1 MILLHQRGRTY
12 QGTQLLLIARES
24 INLPKHMKKQNL
36 SMTELKHQSTQYV
49 RNCLVQAL
57 IGLLSEKPLSNITV
71 TELTSAA
78 CVSRMSY
85 YRNYKSMDE
94 ILQSYLDDIIVSY
107 RQDVLSWP
115 DRGNYNDYQNMLHC
129 YEYFHKHADFVRGL
143 LKCGMGDA
151 LLKALTDYMLDTYY
165 QEEKGIAHYYTLL
178 AFAGSLYNIYISWI
192 KNDTK
197 ESAQEMASMICALYR

>member
-1 MILLHQRGRTY
+1 
-12 QGTQLLLIARES
+12 
-24 INLPKHMKKQNL
+24 
-36 SMTELKHQSTQYV
+36 MTEIKHRSNQYV

-57 IGLLSEKPLSNITV
+57 IGLLAEKPLSNITV

-115 DRGNYNDYQNMLHC
+115 DRGNYNDYRNMLHC
-129 YEYFHKHADFVRGL
+129 YEYFHKHADFIRCL

-151 LLKALTDYMLDTYY
+151 LLQALTDYMLDTYY
-165 QEEKGIAHYYTLL
+165 QKEKGIAHYYTLL

-192 KNDTK
+192 KNDTR

>member
-1 MILLHQRGRTY
+1 M
-12 QGTQLLLIARES
+12 
-24 INLPKHMKKQNL
+24 P
-36 SMTELKHQSTQYV
+36 MTKLKHQSTQYV

-57 IGLLSEKPLSNITV
+57 IRLLSEKPLSNITV

-115 DRGNYNDYQNMLHC
+115 DRGNYNDYRNMLHC
-129 YEYFHKHADFVRGL
+129 YEYFYKHADFIRCL

-151 LLKALTDYMLDTYY
+151 LLQALTDYMLETYY
-165 QEEKGIAHYYTLL
+165 QKEKGIAHYYTLL